1 MVYRKSRFKELRTWY
16 AILAV
21 FGVGA
26 AVYTMSPFDYQK
38 IVGVVLMLAG
48 SYFVFDML
56 RNWVKQVRFL
66 DDRLEVQYYFQKKF
80 ILFASIV
87 DVRLVKR
94 WDPTGSWSFRDQ
106 YIDTVAVMVHPRRL
120 IRLGGKY
127 GSLAEDDTRQLFEGI
142 QRRIRNKEAAMKE
155 NHFDVG

>member
-1 MVYRKSRFKELRTWY
+1 MRTWY
-16 AILAV
+16 SILAV

-26 AVYTMSPFDYQK
+26 AVYTMSPFEYQQ

-80 ILFASIV
+80 VFFASIV
-87 DVRLVKR
+87 DVRRVRR

-106 YIDTVAVMVHPRRL
+106 YIDTIAITVHPRRI
-120 IRLGGKY
+120 IRLGGKF
-127 GSLAEDDTRQLFEGI
+127 GSLAEDDTRQLYEDI
-142 QRRIRNKEAAMKE
+142 RRRVQNKGAAAKE
-155 NHFDVG
+155 IHFDAG